1 MIDQE
6 RYEELKEQM
15 VWAKFCHADSS
26 VRQARYRETSR
37 VEIEP
42 VLVRLS
48 DAIFMVENPE
58 TWEIYDTSLGVDS
71 RCYRH
76 QFATPGYPTVDRIQK
91 GIIRELK
98 EMGHDIYQKNAIS
111 QDVAH
116 IKPVGEPEVE
126 VTAPLIE
133 IWFGEYEHE
142 TKELGLHTGK
152 TYSQQQIDEAYADV
166 EKARE
171 TLGKREV
178 VSPEKKLFFEQGNF
192 DEIAEVLG
200 VEEGELVWQ
209 RYQSQR
215 YLGGEWTTED
225 LGISKVVRTDNDG
238 FELVYPFGFPKF
250 SADQKELKT
259 AIESLGTA
267 ILEHHGR
274 SGFASRNSYTLK
286 PSEKTTEY
294 DIKVIDEMCPAL
306 GKNRYMTERQNIQ
319 TVDYCQEDVEK
330 AYEMFAQAKELIRAQ
345 RLERFMSKFRER
357 SLDGVFSIISEGG
370 DEEKV
375 EIPEERFLECFRMRT
390 ANTQD
395 YRQNR
400 THTDDV
406 GYIDIEKAKDLA
418 KNGKLHINL
427 PEEYMGKMIGAKGS
441 NIKRLQEVLGQM
453 TGDDSTMKII
463 LHAKTK
469 EEVEIRLAQ
478 IQKAIEEQ
486 KDKSY
491 EK

>member
-6 RYEELKEQM
+6 KYEELKNQM
-15 VWAKFCHADSS
+15 VWIKFCHADPT

-42 VLVRLS
+42 ILVKLS
-48 DAIFMVENPE
+48 DAIAMVEKPEEWEVYNPE
-58 TWEIYDTSLGVDS
+58 LGVDS

-76 QFATPGYPTVDRIQK
+76 RFATPGYPTIDRMQK

-98 EMGHDIYQKNAIS
+98 GMGHDIYQGNAIS
-111 QDVAH
+111 YDIAH
-116 IKPVGEPEVE
+116 IKPAGEPEVE

-142 TKELGLHTGK
+142 TKKFGLYTGK
-152 TYSQQQIDEAYADV
+152 AYSQQQIDEAYADV

-171 TLGKREV
+171 MLDKREI
-178 VSPEKKLFFEQGNF
+178 VSPEAKLSFEQGNF

-200 VEEGELVWQ
+200 VEEGELVWRRCLAQ
-209 RYQSQR
+209 RYA
-215 YLGGEWTTED
+215 GGEWNTED
-225 LGISKVVRTDNDG
+225 LGIAKVVRTDRDG
-238 FELVYPFGFPKF
+238 FEIEYPFGFPRF
-250 SADQKELKT
+250 SADQEELQT

-274 SGFASRNSYTLK
+274 SGFAYRNSYTVK

-294 DIKVIDEMCPAL
+294 DIKVIDEIWPAYK
-306 GKNRYMTERQNIQ
+306 GRRYYMTERNNTQI
-319 TVDYCQEDVEK
+319 VDYCQEDVER
-330 AYEMFAQAKELIRAQ
+330 AYEMFAQAKASIRSQ

-357 SLDGVFSIISEGG
+357 SLDGVFSIVPEGG
-370 DEEKV
+370 YEEKV
-375 EIPEERFLECFRMRT
+375 EIPEGRFLECFRMRT

-395 YRQNR
+395 YRQNI
-400 THTDDV
+400 THTYDV
-406 GYIDIEKAKDLA
+406 GYIDIEKAKSLA
-418 KNGKLHINL
+418 RNGKLHINL
-427 PEEYMGKMIGAKGS
+427 LEEYMGKMIGAKGS

-453 TGDDSTMKII
+453 ISDESAFRII

-469 EEVEIRLAQ
+469 EEVGIRLAQ
-478 IQKAIEEQ
+478 IQKAIDEQ
-486 KDKSY
+486 KAQTHD
-491 EK
+491 